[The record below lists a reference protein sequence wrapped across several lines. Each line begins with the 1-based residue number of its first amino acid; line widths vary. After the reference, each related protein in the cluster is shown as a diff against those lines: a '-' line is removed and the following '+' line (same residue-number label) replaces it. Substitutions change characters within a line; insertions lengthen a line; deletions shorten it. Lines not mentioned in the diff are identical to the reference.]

1 MAALLAACVSAE
13 AGSDVAPCQLTI
25 KGHSIGQL
33 TLVEKSTS
41 RGYSFRTPGQTVP
54 VPVGEYRVEQ
64 VELDGGYQLKQAEN
78 RRQGWFRVTREG
90 PNQLV
95 VGAPLYPTVTARRHG
110 RFIQMD
116 YATVDGA
123 GRAYQKTRTAS
134 DRMPPEPTFIVYR
147 DGHQVGA
154 GKFQYG

>member
-13 AGSDVAPCQLTI
+13 AGSDVVPCQLTI

-33 TLVEKSTS
+33 TLVERSAS

-54 VPVGEYRVEQ
+54 LPPGEYRVEQ
-64 VELDGGYQLKQAEN
+64 VELDGGYHLKQAEN

-95 VGAPLYPTVTARRHG
+95 VGAPLYPTVAARRHG

-123 GRAYQKTRTAS
+123 GRAYQKTRTVS
-134 DRMPPEPTFIVYR
+134 ERMPPEPTFIVYR
-147 DGHQVGA
+147 DGQQVGA